1 MHQVTYNICLDVEN
15 SNDPG
20 LTLSQKLEEEE
31 HCKEPTKDKSPTSSE
46 QEVVK
51 SFMKAFSTLLSFVW

>member
-1 MHQVTYNICLDVEN
+1 MLKIAMIL
-15 SNDPG
+15 G
-20 LTLSQKLEEEE
+20 LTLLQKLEQEE
-31 HCKEPTKDKSPTSSE
+31 HCEEPTKGKSPTSSE